1 MQAVRVHGAC
11 GFVVTFIS
19 EMECG
24 INGGCAGDLRQFSI

>member
-19 EMECG
+19 KKECG
-24 INGGCAGDLRQFSI
+24 IDGGCAGDPHQFSI